1 MQTTVEAQRAV
12 KVAREKWEGA
22 PFHVKT
28 MAGAYMEPVLAAL
41 DALLRVQVQVQEAKP
56 VQVQAGIALESGEFI
71 PASEL
76 NRGQ

>member
-41 DALLRVQVQVQEAKP
+41 DALLRVQVQTT
-56 VQVQAGIALESGEFI
+56 
-71 PASEL
+71 SEMV
-76 NRGQ
+76 RHHWIDGPEGQ

>member
-22 PFHVKT
+22 PFHVKA

-41 DALLRVQVQVQEAKP
+41 DALLRVQVQEAKP